1 MGAWPFTVSRKLSEL
16 EGIAADSA
24 AKVQALSAK
33 RAQLDND
40 FEIVSAEMKRLPE
53 SERAQHQ
60 HVVDQIMVALRDWD
74 EEVAKRR
81 RRHFNDSQVSIH
93 CREWLNLLPVNAELD
108 EFKMSETCAEI
119 GDLNNLRF
127 EIDQIKRQIAE
138 VSSAPSADMR
148 EQVQDYV
155 RQLGNRS
162 APDISVA
169 GGGFRCSWD
178 AIDVLGNPRSIA
190 GMMAW
195 LFPAAMADRLD
206 EVITDAMNGAG
217 VKAVSPKDRERRL
230 AELRQRLIAAE
241 YTEENLVCALLAHGV
256 DVVRRIDADPRAILM
271 VELKGSAA
279 AAA

>member
-1 MGAWPFTVSRKLSEL
+1 MGAWPFKVQRKLLEL
-16 EGIAADSA
+16 EQIASDSA
-24 AKVQALSAK
+24 ARVAAMVEK
-33 RAQLDND
+33 RKRLDND
-40 FEIVSAEMKRLPE
+40 LEVVSGEMKRLPE
-53 SERAQHQ
+53 GERGSHQ
-60 HVVDQIMVALRDWD
+60 HVVDQIMAELNGW
-74 EEVAKRR
+74 EAEVAARR
-81 RRHFNDSQVSIH
+81 RRHFNESQVAIH

-108 EFKMSETCAEI
+108 EFPMSETVAEI

-127 EIDQIKRQIAE
+127 EIDQPKRAINE
-138 VSSAPSADMR
+138 VMSAPSADMR

-162 APDISVA
+162 TPDITVA

-178 AIDVLGNPRSIA
+178 SIDVLGNPRSIA

-217 VKAVSPKDRERRL
+217 VKAVSRQDRERRL
-230 AELRQRLIAAE
+230 ADLRHKLMAAE

-271 VELKGSAA
+271 VELKSVAA
-279 AAA
+279 AA